1 MFRVMRGALVMLLA
15 SILLASSTA
24 SSQSQTAKIQ
34 VGVNLVPLAVRVT
47 DNHGNNV
54 QGLDAKDFEILE
66 NGRSQKISFF
76 NAGNQ
81 PVSMTIL
88 LDASSSMNSS
98 GKLQP
103 ARAMLAQLLHRS
115 HPQDEIS
122 LMPFTDQAG
131 PIQLLTH
138 EQLNSP
144 SIGQLAPQ
152 TGGTALYDAIAV
164 ALCRLRSSTNL
175 QQDVVV
181 ITDGAD
187 QHSRIGL
194 ESLIRLVQ
202 SSRAQLFMVGF
213 FSPPELQLYR
223 SGDKSVILYTGREI
237 DNPIVAFDRLA
248 KESGAE
254 AFFPTSENA
263 LKQALEA
270 IAGTLETQYLLAY
283 YPQVESPGFRKLEV
297 KVHRHGLVLRARR
310 GVEMTPASSADL
322 PIHFLPGSCAISA
335 EAHPYPYE
343 SRLIQGQG
351 SLLYQDNFSDPAS
364 GWPNRKGSKYT
375 SAGYELSY
383 DDSPV
388 SGQPGDKIFFNLSPI
403 GEGVLAAYG
412 PWWQDFRAS
421 VVVDAN
427 WPKLEGSSPSA
438 PRSATV
444 NAYSSA
450 AGIVFRMSDGG
461 FYAFLLS
468 ASGKGTTLWFKLVNN
483 TYAGT
488 YTDIVPW
495 TEIPEL
501 ESARSGSPQERAS
514 SPKKISVE
522 CIGDNISLFVGELK
536 VASLRDETFGNG
548 YVGMA
553 LFGNGRAVFRDLV
566 VQSLK

>member
-1 MFRVMRGALVMLLA
+1 MFRLMRSSLGPFLAALWLL
-15 SILLASSTA
+15 TGMGW
-24 SSQSQTAKIQ
+24 SQSQTAKIQ

-47 DNHGNNV
+47 DRRGISV

-66 NGRSQKISFF
+66 NGRQQNISFF
-76 NAGNQ
+76 SAGNQ

-103 ARAMLAQLLHRS
+103 ARAMLAQLLDRS
-115 HPQDEIS
+115 HPQDEIY

-131 PIQLLTH
+131 PIQLLTR
-138 EQLNSP
+138 EQLSSP
-144 SIGQLAPQ
+144 SIIQLAPQ
-152 TGGTALYDAIAV
+152 RGGTALYDAIAV
-164 ALCRLRSSTNL
+164 ALCRLRSSANL
-175 QQDVVV
+175 QQEVVV

-202 SSRAQLFMVGF
+202 ASRAQLFMVGF
-213 FSPPELQLYR
+213 FSPSELQLYR

-254 AFFPTSENA
+254 AFFPTSQNA

-270 IAGTLETQYLLAY
+270 IAGTLESQYLLAY
-283 YPQVESPGFRKLEV
+283 YPQVESAGFRKVEV
-297 KVHRHGLVLRARR
+297 KVHRHGLTVRARR
-310 GVEMTPASSADL
+310 GVEMEPPSANTPV
-322 PIHFLPGSCAISA
+322 HFLPGSCAISP

-343 SRLIQGQG
+343 LHLTQNHD
-351 SLLYQDNFSDPAS
+351 SLLYKDNFSDPRS
-364 GWPNRKGSKYT
+364 GWPDRKGSKYT
-375 SAGYELSY
+375 SAGYELSF
-383 DDSPV
+383 DNSPQ
-388 SGQPGDKIFFNLSPI
+388 SRQPGEKIFFNLSPI

-412 PWWQDFRAS
+412 TWWQDFRAS
-421 VVVDAN
+421 VLVDAN
-427 WPKLEGSSPSA
+427 WPKLEGSSPTS
-438 PRSATV
+438 PRSPTV

-450 AGIVFRMSDGG
+450 AGLVFRMNDGG

-468 ASGKGTTLWFKLVNN
+468 TSGRGTTLWFKLVSK
-483 TYAGT
+483 TYSGA

-501 ESARSGSPQERAS
+501 ESARSGLPQERAS

-522 CIGDNISLFVGELK
+522 CVGGNISLFVGEQK

-553 LFGNGRAVFRDLV
+553 LFGNGRAIFRDLV